1 MAYEAER
8 DSDLVLL
15 DASHLFAPST
25 TRIGFRRGSYLREF
39 MYDFVELFAPHL
51 NREVVETARA
61 IRSAS
66 ALDAL
71 FIDVELPRY

>member
-1 MAYEAER
+1 MAHDER
-8 DSDLVLL
+8 HDGDLVFL

-25 TRIGFRRGSYLREF
+25 TRLGFRRGSYLREF

-51 NREVVETARA
+51 DRDLLDTARA

-71 FIDVELPRY
+71 FLDVELPQY

>member
-1 MAYEAER
+1 MAREER
-8 DSDLVLL
+8 HDEDLVFL

-25 TRIGFRRGSYLREF
+25 TRLGFRRGSYLREF

-51 NREVVETARA
+51 NRDVLDTARA

-71 FIDVELPRY
+71 FLDVELPQY